1 MYSGGLQ
8 TQVIGL
14 LLFGEVQ
21 SYEHAESAAH
31 VDILPAAFK
40 SLITLTELFSEI
52 KKLSSL
58 HPQYCSTF
66 IFVCL
71 SSSSYVYLVCFKNQ
85 EIDQMSIWR
94 SWKM

>member
-1 MYSGGLQ
+1 MYSGGLK

-21 SYEHAESAAH
+21 SCVHAESAAH
-31 VDILPAAFK
+31 VDILPAMFK

-71 SSSSYVYLVCFKNQ
+71 LSSSSYVYLVCFKNQ
-85 EIDQMSIWR
+85 EIDQMNIWR
-94 SWKM
+94 S